1 MALIKPLAV
10 LEPLIN
16 LIDNENIRESL
27 SKTAQIYF
35 SGITVSLIPSI
46 IIGLLSVVGFAQT
59 TGSLLYI
66 WSGARRRCASVDGKT
81 STSYGKVYSRNAD
94 YFDQTIAD
102 LQKQVA
108 QLQESHQSLGDQ
120 IYYSSESIPT
130 EVNTNQIGNSSYDDS
145 F

>member
-46 IIGLLSVVGFAQT
+46 IIGPLSVVGLLKLL
-59 TGSLLYI
+59 GLYSL
-66 WSGARRRCASVDGKT
+66 SGVGIEGVVSASLDGKS
-81 STSYGKVYSRNAD
+81 STSCGKDYTSNDD
-94 YFDQTIAD
+94 YFDETIAD
-102 LQKQVA
+102 LQEQVK
-108 QLQESHQSLGDQ
+108 QLQESHINLGDQ
-120 IYYSSESIPT
+120 IYYSPESIPA
-130 EVNTNQIGNSSYDDS
+130 EVNMNKIGNSS
-145 F
+145 